1 MILRS
6 KKVSGYI
13 YIFHKFYK
21 KLGGSILRILKSVLF
36 LFFVFTLWFSSNVF
50 ASPLVYEGVPA
61 MLSPNHI
68 VGVFIWRDDE
78 ENFHLSVSTAG
89 EGHVFTGNV
98 QTNGYFARIKGN
110 NFKKNDN
117 ANQYTLKDRDKI
129 EFQFTTEGK
138 EFGMKFKISDATSV
152 KFDLYMDGNK
162 IIPANIYVG
171 ENGWHPN
178 ESQFTIDTTPLS
190 FHEGDPANVNTVVVI
205 DTDPWWHYGEDPWGH
220 PWHHPRP

>member
-1 MILRS
+1 
-6 KKVSGYI
+6 
-13 YIFHKFYK
+13 
-21 KLGGSILRILKSVLF
+21 
-36 LFFVFTLWFSSNVF
+36 
-50 ASPLVYEGVPA
+50 
-61 MLSPNHI
+61 MLSSNHI

-171 ENGWHPN
+171 
-178 ESQFTIDTTPLS
+178 
-190 FHEGDPANVNTVVVI
+190 
-205 DTDPWWHYGEDPWGH
+205 
-220 PWHHPRP
+220 